1 MPATRE
7 NCRTPS
13 ITGIEYRVLRL
24 ERANRLLGAGL
35 ALSLVVCLGAFL
47 SPRAQSPDILRAR
60 RLQVIDDQGRVR
72 IDLRHDSTETGLFV
86 LDEVGE
92 PRVGAAQFAHGGGGF
107 ALHGPGLKGAA
118 VLYLK
123 GEGSLTFFDSAGAVT
138 SRIPPNGGQ

>member
-7 NCRTPS
+7 DCRTPS
-13 ITGIEYRVLRL
+13 ITGLEYRVLRL
-24 ERANRLLGAGL
+24 ERANRWLGAGL

-47 SPRAQSPDILRAR
+47 PPRAQSPDILRAR

-86 LDEVGE
+86 LDGVGE

-123 GEGSLTFFDSAGAVT
+123 GTGSLTFFDSAGTVT
-138 SRIPPNGGQ
+138 SRFPPSTER